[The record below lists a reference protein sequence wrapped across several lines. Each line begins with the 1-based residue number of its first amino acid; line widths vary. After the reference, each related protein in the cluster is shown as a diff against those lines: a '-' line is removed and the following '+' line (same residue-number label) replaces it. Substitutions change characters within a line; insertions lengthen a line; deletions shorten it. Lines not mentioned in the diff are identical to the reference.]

1 MKYQRVTADELFAAM
16 RLGSGSIVR
25 YLVRR
30 DAQVAR
36 SRDEA
41 GLSAILRCLYDWNLE
56 MLEILL
62 AASPELDIFEAAAL
76 GKVERLQALLA
87 CQPELARAWSADGV
101 TALHLACFYGQE
113 EAVECLLDAGA
124 DASAGALNQSASTP
138 LHEAARG
145 GHRNIVL
152 LLLARGADSEVP
164 DRQGWTPLHLAA
176 SQGYQDI
183 VEVLLLSGTHA
194 HLTGEGK
201 SPRDLAVANGH
212 MGTARVLECLAES

>member
-25 YLVRR
+25 QLVRR
-30 DAQVAR
+30 DALVAR

-62 AASPELDIFEAAAL
+62 AASPELDVFEAAAL
-76 GKVERLQALLA
+76 GKVERLEELLA
-87 CQPELARAWSADGV
+87 RTPELARAWSADGV
-101 TALHLACFYGQE
+101 TPLHLACFYGQE
-113 EAVECLLDAGA
+113 EVVECLLEAGA
-124 DASAGALNQSASTP
+124 DVSVGAQNQAGSTP
-138 LHEAARG
+138 LHEAARS

-152 LLLARGADSEVP
+152 LLLAHGADTELS
-164 DRQGWTPLHLAA
+164 DCQGWTPLHLAA

-183 VEVLLLSGTHA
+183 VEVLLLSGTHSQ
-194 HLTGEGK
+194 LTGEGK

-212 MGTARVLECLAES
+212 MGTARVLESLAKS

>member
-25 YLVRR
+25 QLVRR
-30 DAQVAR
+30 DALVAR

-76 GKVERLQALLA
+76 GKVERLEELLA
-87 CQPELARAWSADGV
+87 CTPGLARAWSVDGV
-101 TALHLACFYGQE
+101 TPLHLACFYGQE
-113 EAVECLLDAGA
+113 EAVECLLEAGA
-124 DASAGALNQSASTP
+124 DASVGAQNQPGSTP
-138 LHEAARG
+138 LHEAARS

-152 LLLARGADSEVP
+152 LLLAHGADTELS
-164 DRQGWTPLHLAA
+164 DCQGWTPLHLAA

-183 VEVLLLSGTHA
+183 VEVLLLSGTHSQ
-194 HLTGEGK
+194 LTGEGK

-212 MGTARVLECLAES
+212 MGTVRVLESLAKS